1 MKRDRDGRDPLKV
14 LGETIRRLRRE
25 RGLTQNQLGALA
37 ETHGNYIGLIERG
50 ERNISA
56 LNVCYL
62 AAALQVLP
70 VDLWREITRSD
81 LRRLP
86 MKSPKR
92 LKKSARD

>member
-1 MKRDRDGRDPLKV
+1 MKSARTGRDPLKV
-14 LGETIRRLRRE
+14 LGDTIRRLRKE

-62 AAALQVLP
+62 AAALDIAP
-70 VDLWREITRSD
+70 IELWRDVTKAD
-81 LRRLP
+81 LTALP
-86 MKSPKR
+86 RKSPKR
-92 LKKSARD
+92 FKK